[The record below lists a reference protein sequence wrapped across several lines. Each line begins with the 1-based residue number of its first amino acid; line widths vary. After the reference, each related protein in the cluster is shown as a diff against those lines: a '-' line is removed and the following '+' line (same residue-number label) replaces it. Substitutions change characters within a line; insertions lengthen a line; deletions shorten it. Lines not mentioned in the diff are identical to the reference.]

1 MKEFSLP
8 ERLPTARRTFLRRC
22 GLSAFGW
29 DVWRRISAAETAAT
43 RPGSGDRPPV
53 RSCIFVFYYGG
64 PSHLDTYDMKPL
76 APAEIRGEFQPIS
89 TSVPGLAVCEHLP
102 QMASVM
108 HKVALVRSMHHSNR
122 LHDSAAI
129 ETFTGR
135 QGPDGD
141 REEFV
146 PIPQHVPCHG
156 AVLHALRRDLACDVQ
171 HAVLPWVFHNVIDVP
186 CQGGGFLGH
195 PFDPFRIAGDPET
208 QTFSAAML
216 ERPDDLSLLRIGH
229 RRQLLESLD
238 AKTVGVD
245 DASLTH
251 FYNRAYE
258 LLGSQTLRDALRID
272 REPATV
278 RQRYGLYENS
288 PPPGTGPAAANAI
301 GRNLRGQSLLQAR
314 RLVEAGIPFVNVN
327 DFRQQG
333 QNWDTHRDNFD
344 QHKTDLLP
352 AADRSLAAL
361 IDDLDERGLLESTL
375 VVALGEFGRSP
386 RINGTAGRDHW
397 PDCYTILLAGGG
409 IRGGTVFGASDAH
422 GAFSERDPV
431 TPADLAATIYWRFG
445 LDPRSVIHDTTGRP
459 YHLADGR
466 PLTQLFS

>member
-1 MKEFSLP
+1 MTNFAPSEHLP
-8 ERLPTARRTFLRRC
+8 AARRMFLRRC

-29 DVWRRISAAETAAT
+29 DVWRRIAAAETAPP
-43 RPGSGDRPPV
+43 RRQPLGLRPV
-53 RSCIFVFYYGG
+53 RSCVFVFYYGG
-64 PSHLDTYDMKPL
+64 PSHLDTYDMKPS
-76 APAEIRGEFQPIS
+76 APAEIRGEFEAIS
-89 TSVPGLAVCEHLP
+89 TSVPGLAICEHLP
-102 QMASVM
+102 QMSKVM
-108 HKVALVRSMHHSNR
+108 HKVALVRSMHHTNR
-122 LHDSAAI
+122 LHDSASI

-146 PIPQHVPCHG
+146 SIPQHVPCHG
-156 AVLHALRRDLACDVQ
+156 AVLHALRRDLACDVH

-195 PFDPFRIAGDPET
+195 PFDPFRVAGDPET
-208 QTFSAAML
+208 QTFSASL
-216 ERPDDLSLLRIGH
+216 LQRPDDLSLLRIGH

-238 AKTVGVD
+238 ASAVGTNE
-245 DASLTH
+245 SLTR
-251 FYNRAYE
+251 FYERAYE
-258 LLGSQTLRDALRID
+258 LLGSPALRDALRID
-272 REPATV
+272 REPANV
-278 RQRYGLYENS
+278 RERYGVYENS

-314 RLVEAGIPFVNVN
+314 RLVEAGVPFVNVN

-352 AADRSLAAL
+352 PADRSLAAL
-361 IDDLDERGLLESTL
+361 IEDLDERGLLESTL
-375 VVALGEFGRSP
+375 VVALGEFGRTP

-422 GAFSERDPV
+422 GTFPERDPA

-445 LDPRSVIHDTTGRP
+445 LDPRSMIHDTTGRP
-459 YHLADGR
+459 YHVSDGR
-466 PLTQLFS
+466 PLTQLFA